1 MDVPRQVI
9 GIVVPLPTV
18 MPEEG
23 GGRRDRSIPSEDDMW
38 AVAPVSRTQGG
49 RPLEG
54 HLVQGGNEAG
64 LIPAAM
70 LLRGWRRGVGEL
82 GGGERR
88 VRLG

>member
-1 MDVPRQVI
+1 MAC
-9 GIVVPLPTV
+9 
-18 MPEEG
+18 
-23 GGRRDRSIPSEDDMW
+23 DRNCS
-38 AVAPVSRTQGG
+38 AVANRDAGRGWGKTGQEYTIRGRHVGSGTGVEDPGG

-70 LLRGWRRGVGEL
+70 LLRRWRRGVGEL

>member
-38 AVAPVSRTQGG
+38 AVAPVSRTQGEDPW
-49 RPLEG
+49 RD
-54 HLVQGGNEAG
+54 
-64 LIPAAM
+64 IWFRAAM
-70 LLRGWRRGVGEL
+70 RPA
-82 GGGERR
+82 
-88 VRLG
+88 